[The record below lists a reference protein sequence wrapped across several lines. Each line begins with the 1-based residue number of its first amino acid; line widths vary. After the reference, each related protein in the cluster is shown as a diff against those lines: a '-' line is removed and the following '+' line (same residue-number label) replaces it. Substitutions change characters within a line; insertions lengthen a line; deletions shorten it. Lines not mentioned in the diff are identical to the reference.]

1 MFEELQEMVIH
12 LLQLR
17 QVEIELVVHKLTTL
31 PAAEQSEHELFFEKH
46 LEELER
52 CKKYRPLFSR
62 LNRHWNYLS
71 PQLLHHLIDKLPD
84 LKNAIRERN
93 SYNSHLRSFRNQTLL
108 RLFCEIDRE
117 YIEPPEGFSKIVVK
131 FRKNTPKDPTLQ
143 DVENFRNRYGKH
155 YRLRS
160 FALMLIALGTIGS
173 FIFSFV
179 VPNSILERLK
189 VNVPIRLFKR
199 FGVIQLEISGHCVY
213 PHSMDTTTLWRTIPG
228 HPIILSYMSR
238 GKFLCLVCNHT
249 TVTILQ
255 NVYISLGGSFTS
267 RRRRGMYKIT
277 CISCHFVCSLP
288 DKPNNLLPNRDIMV

>member
-1 MFEELQEMVIH
+1 MLITHLAGYNLVELQDNINKLEGMFEELQEMVIR
-12 LLQLR
+12 LLQLS

-84 LKNAIRERN
+84 LKNAVRERN

-143 DVENFRNRYGKH
+143 DVENFRKRYGKH
-155 YRLRS
+155 YKLRS
-160 FALMLIALGTIGS
+160 FTLMLIAHGTIGS
-173 FIFSFV
+173 FVFSFV
-179 VPNSILERLK
+179 VPDSILGRLK
-189 VNVPIRLFKR
+189 DNVPIRLFKS

-213 PHSMDTTTLWRTIPG
+213 PHSRDITMHTLRRSIPITPVTPVR
-228 HPIILSYMSR
+228 PIIAVPRKIRRNATCR
-238 GKFLCLVCNHT
+238 GSGK
-249 TVTILQ
+249 
-255 NVYISLGGSFTS
+255 
-267 RRRRGMYKIT
+267 
-277 CISCHFVCSLP
+277 
-288 DKPNNLLPNRDIMV
+288 LLL